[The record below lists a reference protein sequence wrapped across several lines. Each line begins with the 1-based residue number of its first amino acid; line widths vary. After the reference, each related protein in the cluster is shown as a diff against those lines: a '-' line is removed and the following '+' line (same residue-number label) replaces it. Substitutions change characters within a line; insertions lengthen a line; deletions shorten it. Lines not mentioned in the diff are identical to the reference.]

1 MSTDRGQN
9 VSLIGWAINDVKID
23 GWVDFWWECR
33 QTHLHFETNSFIY
46 CSRSADHITAGALR
60 HLLKSLLELMSGLFW
75 GFPGGICS
83 TAENAL
89 PQMLTSKGK
98 GAFGTAMSLA
108 LFVTGNQHCKPLA
121 TSSCC
126 ASDLYSEPLGKLC
139 KGKLCFCSCC
149 GSSIRIS
156 RVYLDFC
163 ITSFFWHTLK
173 EIHPQNPWD
182 AFSHK

>member
-1 MSTDRGQN
+1 
-9 VSLIGWAINDVKID
+9 
-23 GWVDFWWECR
+23 
-33 QTHLHFETNSFIY
+33 
-46 CSRSADHITAGALR
+46 
-60 HLLKSLLELMSGLFW
+60 MSGLFW

-108 LFVTGNQHCKPLA
+108 LFVTGSQHCKPLA
-121 TSSCC
+121 TSSCS

-149 GSSIRIS
+149 GSSILIS

-163 ITSFFWHTLK
+163 ITPLPPFFWHTLK
-173 EIHPQNPWD
+173 EIHPQNP
-182 AFSHK
+182 